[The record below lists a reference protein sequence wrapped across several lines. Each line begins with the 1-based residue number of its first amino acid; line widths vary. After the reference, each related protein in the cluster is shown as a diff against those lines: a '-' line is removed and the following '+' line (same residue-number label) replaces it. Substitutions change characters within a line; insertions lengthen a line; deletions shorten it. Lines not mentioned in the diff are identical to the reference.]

1 MKRERKKRKAHALV
15 KEHGPLKY
23 TVISLNLRCFSTLG
37 SVGVV
42 VLGRAVEDR
51 SSCLEGISRARD
63 TGGGLI
69 WITLRRRNS
78 LRSFDA
84 APERSIAR
92 CVYQDRWMTS
102 KPVSSMELIVELGL
116 QPDEPDRKSSSAP
129 PTAQRHVPRLD
140 QRGRACTWRSRPSA
154 PNEVF

>member
-69 WITLRRRNS
+69 RIILRRRNP

-84 APERSIAR
+84 APEMSITR
-92 CVYQDRWMTS
+92 CALPRPLDVVQVTVLDGD
-102 KPVSSMELIVELGL
+102 IGELGL
-116 QPDEPDRKSSSAP
+116 QP
-129 PTAQRHVPRLD
+129 H
-140 QRGRACTWRSRPSA
+140 QRGR
-154 PNEVF
+154 